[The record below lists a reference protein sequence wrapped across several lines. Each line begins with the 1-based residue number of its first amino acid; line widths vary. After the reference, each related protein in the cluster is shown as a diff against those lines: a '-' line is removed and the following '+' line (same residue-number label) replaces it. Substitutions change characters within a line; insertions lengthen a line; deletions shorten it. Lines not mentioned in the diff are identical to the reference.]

1 VRGDGLSVYVPIR
14 SAECGENLSQLSCNG
29 RHGDGRLSR
38 GSWVLNQLIDAVR
51 ARDKEMLIH
60 VRAPVAP
67 TFAAAVCAT
76 WPREV
81 FKLKGGPG

>member
-1 VRGDGLSVYVPIR
+1 
-14 SAECGENLSQLSCNG
+14 
-29 RHGDGRLSR
+29 
-38 GSWVLNQLIDAVR
+38 VLNQLIDAVR